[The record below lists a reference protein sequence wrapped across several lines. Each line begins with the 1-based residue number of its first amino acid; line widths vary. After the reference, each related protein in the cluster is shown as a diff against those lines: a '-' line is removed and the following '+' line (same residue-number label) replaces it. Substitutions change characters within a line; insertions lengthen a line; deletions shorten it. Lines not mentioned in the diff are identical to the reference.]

1 MLKNLHWVE
10 GSPLKHFVKS
20 CSPINIVLL
29 NVLN

>member
-10 GSPLKHFVKS
+10 GRSLKHFTES